1 MTIFI
6 EGTAFVIGKLNLN
19 NQGIPFSEVDNAIKS
34 LKTSVVRICSR
45 VDPHFCDNAGDP
57 LSEIGHVADA
67 WREEDNAV
75 AKASIT
81 DTIACQKI
89 EDGTWKPYW
98 SIFGTV
104 MEYDSGGWAHGITI
118 ESISLVDNPAWPE
131 AQYSVIS
138 ASNDDPKKFH
148 IISPFKII
156 SASREGDHIPDET
169 TIDELK
175 AQLEEKEKLINELTP
190 KAESVTAL
198 ETQVADLTASNADL
212 ETKLKEKETLIASM
226 EKREAVSMPMDEV
239 MKKVAAAI
247 AEHDEQQA
255 ILKANAEAREAFVAA
270 RKALGMETKADQFTA
285 LTASEFKEMT
295 ETLAVKLSASE
306 KPIYPADRGEGGPKI
321 QVFDPVTRTYTE
333 A

>member
-45 VDPHFCDNAGDP
+45 VDPHFCDNVGDP

-67 WREEDNAV
+67 WRDEDNAV
-75 AKASIT
+75 AKAAIT
-81 DTIACQKI
+81 DTIASQKI

-156 SASREGDHIPDET
+156 SASKEGDHIPDEQ
-169 TIDELK
+169 TIEELK
-175 AQLEEKEKLINELTP
+175 AQLEEKDKIINELTP
-190 KAESVTAL
+190 KVESVTAL
-198 ETQVADLTASNADL
+198 ETKVADLTASNTDL

-247 AEHDEQQA
+247 AEHDEKQA
-255 ILKANAEAREAFVAA
+255 ILKANSEAREAFVAA

-295 ETLAVKLSASE
+295 ETLTVKLSASE
-306 KPIYPADRGEGGPKI
+306 KPIYPADTGSGGPKTQI
-321 QVFDPVTRTYTE
+321 FDPDTKTYTE